1 MLTAGVGA
9 CFELDIKKVVALS
22 TLRQLRVI
30 IFSLSLGY
38 YSLALFHL
46 LRHALFKALLFVG
59 VGCVIHRQDDW
70 QDFRIA
76 RGLWLKMPLVRGC
89 IILAGLALRGLP
101 FLGGFYS
108 KDLVVEKF
116 LDGGTSMLLGFRVGA
131 GLIMTIIYRGRLFF
145 GRVMGDLSLK
155 LAQRGENGLSV
166 YEIIPLICL
175 GLASRMGGWFLQ
187 GVVFD
192 FRDLLLL
199 EIRFKR
205 FVNFIIFLGTV
216 LLL

>member
-205 FVNFIIFLGTV
+205 FVNFIIFLGIV